1 MKTSKLMQTDG
12 IIKASPEEILS
23 SVLSRLPSSHSAAF
37 IFDATQKYLGVINP
51 YYSVIKSSHPSNIKI
66 EHCLFHAP
74 HIKMQHTA
82 GKIAEMMIQSKI
94 HYLPVFDDQE
104 KFIGMVSARNML
116 RTYESHNIFTTRISE
131 MVRAKKRPL
140 IVIQEEETIGQALH
154 IFKETKLSKL
164 VVVNKEGRLRGVLS
178 YYDLISFL
186 IAPKKKERGA
196 LNTDKSSLQTKRVKH
211 FLKSY
216 VLTLSPNDFARDALH
231 LILEKKIGSVVITDP
246 NSKPIDIL
254 TTRDLLGLLIYEPT
268 VAKMEMSTQNLSLKS
283 SMITKGFFERLKE
296 RLTRKKDISKAKLFV
311 KEEKQGNLFKVVLSL
326 FPKKGEPKVVVEEGR
341 SLEGVLKKV
350 KTDQNEKK

>member
-12 IIKASPEEILS
+12 IIYASPEDILS
-23 SVLSRLPSSHSAAF
+23 KVLSRLPSSHSTAF
-37 IFDATQKYLGVINP
+37 IFDKDKKYMGVINP

-116 RTYESHNIFTTRISE
+116 RTYEPHSVFTTRISD
-131 MVRAKKRPL
+131 MIRIKKRPL
-140 IVIQEEETIGQALH
+140 ITVQEEETIGQALH
-154 IFKETKLSKL
+154 LFKVTKLSKL
-164 VVVNKEGRLRGVLS
+164 VVINKEGRLKGVLS

-196 LNTDKSSLQTKRVKH
+196 LNTDKSTLQTKRVKH

-216 VLTLSPNDFARDALH
+216 VLTLSPHDFARDALH
-231 LILEKKIGSVVITDP
+231 LVLEKRIGSIVIIDKY
-246 NSKPIDIL
+246 SKPIDIL
-254 TTRDLLGLLIYEPT
+254 TTKDLLSLLIHEPV

-283 SMITKGFFERLKE
+283 SLITKGFFERLKD
-296 RLTRKKDISKAKLFV
+296 RILRKKDISQAKLFV

-326 FPKKGEPKVVVEEGR
+326 LPKKGQPKVAVEEGR
-341 SLEGVLKKV
+341 DLEDVLQKV
-350 KTDQNEKK
+350 KNDQK

>member
-1 MKTSKLMQTDG
+1 MKTSKFMQTDG
-12 IIKASPEEILS
+12 IIKAASSEILS

-37 IFDATQKYLGVINP
+37 IFDNDKKYLGVINP

-94 HYLPVFDDQE
+94 HYLPVFDDQD

-116 RTYESHNIFTTRISE
+116 RTYESHNVFTIPISTII
-131 MVRAKKRPL
+131 RSKKRSL

-154 IFKETKLSKL
+154 IFKETKFSKL
-164 VVVNKEGRLRGVLS
+164 VVVNKEGRLRGILS

-186 IAPKKKERGA
+186 IVPKKKERGA

-216 VLTLSPNDFARDALH
+216 VLTLSPHDFARDALH
-231 LILEKKIGSVVITDP
+231 LILEKKIGSIIIIDT
-246 NSKPIDIL
+246 NGKPIDII
-254 TTRDLLGLLIYEPT
+254 TTRDLLGLLIYEPN

-283 SMITKGFFERLKE
+283 SIITKGFFERLKE

-311 KEEKQGNLFKVVLSL
+311 KEEKQGNLFKVALSL
-326 FPKKGEPKVVVEEGR
+326 FPKKGKPKVVVEEGR
-341 SLEGVLKKV
+341 NLEGVLKKV
-350 KTDQNEKK
+350 KTEQN

>member
-12 IIKASPEEILS
+12 IIKAAPDEILS
-23 SVLSRLPSSHSAAF
+23 SILSRLPSSHSAAF
-37 IFDATQKYLGVINP
+37 IFDKDQKYLGAINP
-51 YYSVIKSSHPSNIKI
+51 YYSVIKSSHPSNIKV

-74 HIKMQHTA
+74 HIKLQHTT

-94 HYLPVFDDQE
+94 HYLPVFDD
-104 KFIGMVSARNML
+104 KDLFIGMVSARNML
-116 RTYESHNIFTTRISE
+116 RTYESHNIFTTKISE
-131 MVRAKKRPL
+131 MIQKKKRPL
-140 IVIQEEETIGQALH
+140 ITIQEEETIGQALH

-164 VVVNKEGRLRGVLS
+164 VVVNKDNRLRGVLS

-196 LNTDKSSLQTKRVKH
+196 INTDKTTLQTKRVKH

-216 VLTLSPNDFARDALH
+216 VLTLNANDFARDALH
-231 LILEKKIGSVVITDP
+231 LILEKKIGSIVIIDT
-246 NSKPIDIL
+246 NNKPIDIL
-254 TTRDLLGLLIYEPT
+254 TTRDLLSLLIYEPT

-283 SMITKGFFERLKE
+283 SLITKGFFERLRE
-296 RLTRKKDISKAKLFV
+296 RIMKKKDISKAKLFV
-311 KEEKQGNLFKVVLSL
+311 KEERHGNLFKVVLSL
-326 FPKKGEPKVVVEEGR
+326 FPKKGEPKVVIEEGR

-350 KTDQNEKK
+350 KTDQQE

>member
-12 IIKASPEEILS
+12 IIKAGPDDILS
-23 SVLSRLPSSHSAAF
+23 SVLSQLPSSHSAAF
-37 IFDATQKYLGVINP
+37 IFDKEEKYLGVINP
-51 YYSVIKSSHPSNIKI
+51 YYSVIKSSHPANIKI

-82 GKIAEMMIQSKI
+82 GKIAEMMMQSKI
-94 HYLPVFDDQE
+94 HYLPVFDDQD

-116 RTYESHNIFTTRISE
+116 RTYESHNVFTIRIHD
-131 MVRAKKRPL
+131 MIQKKKRPL
-140 IVIQEEETIGQALH
+140 VVVQEEETIGQALH
-154 IFKETKLSKL
+154 IFKETKFSKL

-216 VLTLSPNDFARDALH
+216 VLTLSPQDFARDALH
-231 LILEKKIGSVVITDP
+231 LILEKKIGSIIVIDA
-246 NSKPIDIL
+246 NGKPIDIL
-254 TTRDLLGLLIYEPT
+254 TTRDLLGLLIFEPS
-268 VAKMEMSTQNLSLKS
+268 VAKIEMSTQNLSLKS
-283 SMITKGFFERLKE
+283 SMITQGFFERLKE
-296 RLTRKKDISKAKLFV
+296 RLTRKKEISKAKLYV

-326 FPKKGEPKVVVEEGR
+326 FPKKGQPKVVVEEGR
-341 SLEGVLKKV
+341 SLEGVLEKV
-350 KTDQNEKK
+350 KTDQKE

>member
-12 IIKASPEEILS
+12 IIKAAPEEILS

-37 IFDATQKYLGVINP
+37 IFDKDQKYLGVVNP

-74 HIKMQHTA
+74 HIKMQHTT

-94 HYLPVFDDQE
+94 HYLPVFNDQDM
-104 KFIGMVSARNML
+104 FAGMVSARNML
-116 RTYESHNIFTTRISE
+116 RTFESHAVFATRISE
-131 MVRAKKRPL
+131 MIRAKKRPL
-140 IVIQEEETIGQALH
+140 IVVLEEETIGQALH
-154 IFKETKLSKL
+154 IFKATKLSKL
-164 VVVNKEGRLRGVLS
+164 VVINKEGRLRGVLS

-186 IAPKKKERGA
+186 IAPRKKERGA

-216 VLTLSPNDFARDALH
+216 VLTLSSDNTARDVLH
-231 LILEKKIGSVVITDP
+231 LILDKKIGSIVIIDA

-254 TTRDLLGLLIYEPT
+254 TTRDLLGLLIEEPT

-283 SMITKGFFERLKE
+283 SIITKGFFEQLKE
-296 RLTRKKDISKAKLFV
+296 RLTKKKDILKAKLFV
-311 KEEKQGNLFKVVLSL
+311 KEGKQGNLFKVVLSL
-326 FPKKGEPKVVVEEGR
+326 FPKKGQPKVVVEEGR

-350 KTDQNEKK
+350 KTEQN

>member
-12 IIKASPEEILS
+12 IIKAAPDEILS

-37 IFDATQKYLGVINP
+37 IFDKDQKYLGIINP

-82 GKIAEMMIQSKI
+82 GKIAEMMIQSKV
-94 HYLPVFDDQE
+94 HYLPVFDDQD

-116 RTYESHNIFTTRISE
+116 RTYESHNVFT
-131 MVRAKKRPL
+131 VRLSDMIHAKKRPL
-140 IVIQEEETIGQALH
+140 IVVQEEETIGQALH
-154 IFKETKLSKL
+154 LFKETKLSKL
-164 VVVNKEGRLRGVLS
+164 VVVNKEGRLKGVLS

-211 FLKSY
+211 YLKSY

-231 LILEKKIGSVVITDP
+231 LILEKKIGSIIVVDT
-246 NSKPIDIL
+246 NGKPIDIL

-283 SMITKGFFERLKE
+283 SIITKGFFERLKE
-296 RLTRKKDISKAKLFV
+296 RLTKKKDISKAKLFV
-311 KEEKQGNLFKVVLSL
+311 KEEKDGNLFKVVLSL
-326 FPKKGEPKVVVEEGR
+326 IPKKGQPKVVVEEGR
-341 SLEGVLKKV
+341 NLEGVLKKV
-350 KTDQNEKK
+350 KTEQN

>member
-1 MKTSKLMQTDG
+1 MKTSKLMQMDG

-23 SVLSRLPSSHSAAF
+23 SVLGKLPSSHSAAF
-37 IFDATQKYLGVINP
+37 VFDRDEKYLGVVNP
-51 YYSVIKSSHPSNIKI
+51 YYSVIKSSHPSNIKV
-66 EHCLFHAP
+66 EHCLFRAP
-74 HIKMQHTA
+74 HIRMQHTA
-82 GKIAEMMIQSKI
+82 GKIAELMIQSKI
-94 HYLPVFDDQE
+94 HYLPVFNDQDQ
-104 KFIGMVSARNML
+104 FIGMVSARNML
-116 RTYESHNIFTTRISE
+116 RTFEPHSVFTTKIDT
-131 MVRAKKRPL
+131 MIQKKKRPL
-140 IVIQEEETIGQALH
+140 VVVQEEETIGQALH
-154 IFKETKLSKL
+154 LFKETKLSKL

-196 LNTDKSSLQTKRVKH
+196 LNTDKSTLQTKRVKH

-216 VLTLSPNDFARDALH
+216 VLTLSAQDFARDALH
-231 LILEKKIGSVVITDP
+231 LILEKKIGSIIIVDK

-254 TTRDLLGLLIYEPT
+254 TTRDLLGLLIYEPS

-283 SMITKGFFERLKE
+283 SLITKGFFERLKE
-296 RLTRKKDISKAKLFV
+296 RIMRKKDISEAKLFV

-326 FPKKGEPKVVVEEGR
+326 FPKKGQPKVVTEEGR

-350 KTDQNEKK
+350 KTEQQE

>member
-1 MKTSKLMQTDG
+1 MQTDG
-12 IIKASPEEILS
+12 IIKAVPDEILS

-37 IFDATQKYLGVINP
+37 IFDKDQKYLGVINP

-74 HIKMQHTA
+74 HIKMQHTT

-94 HYLPVFDDQE
+94 HYLPVFNDQDV
-104 KFIGMVSARNML
+104 FIGIVSARNIL
-116 RTYESHNIFTTRISE
+116 RTYESHAVFAIPIEE
-131 MVRAKKRPL
+131 MMRKRNKPL
-140 IVIQEEETIGQALH
+140 IVILEEETIGHALH
-154 IFKETKLSKL
+154 IFKTTKLSKL

-186 IAPKKKERGA
+186 IAPRKKERGA

-216 VLTLSPNDFARDALH
+216 VLTLGPSDAARDVLH
-231 LILEKKIGSVVITDP
+231 LLLEKRIGSIVIVDA

-254 TTRDLLGLLIYEPT
+254 TTRDLLGLLIEEPT

-283 SMITKGFFERLKE
+283 SIITKGFFEQLKE
-296 RLTRKKDISKAKLFV
+296 WLKRKKEFTKAKLFV
-311 KEEKQGNLFKVVLSL
+311 KEEKHGNLFKVVLSL
-326 FPKKGEPKVVVEEGR
+326 FPKKGQPKVVVEEGR

-350 KTDQNEKK
+350 KTDQN